1 MAKNTKVIPIL
12 YVFFM
17 LMTQNG
23 LSQEIERLKGIG
35 IFDQQSVPGYIS
47 GDHLFQYH
55 EESDI
60 YTVSTAA
67 SEIHQ
72 EGIAPPFLWKA
83 IQGDFILR
91 AEIEFDENFEEGP
104 LAGWMLRN
112 SISEEESEDDIFV
125 SAGPMDLESMQIR
138 SEGRDS
144 DAIYV

>member
-1 MAKNTKVIPIL
+1 MAKNIKVIPIL
-12 YVFFM
+12 YLFFL
-17 LMTQNG
+17 LMTQNV
-23 LSQEIERLKGIG
+23 LSQETERLSGIG

-47 GDHLFQYH
+47 GGPFFQYH
-55 EESDI
+55 PENETYSVI
-60 YTVSTAA
+60 TAA

-72 EGIAPPFLWKA
+72 EGSAPPFLWKA

-91 AEIEFDENFEEGP
+91 AEIEFDENYEDGP
-104 LAGWMLRN
+104 KAGWMLRN